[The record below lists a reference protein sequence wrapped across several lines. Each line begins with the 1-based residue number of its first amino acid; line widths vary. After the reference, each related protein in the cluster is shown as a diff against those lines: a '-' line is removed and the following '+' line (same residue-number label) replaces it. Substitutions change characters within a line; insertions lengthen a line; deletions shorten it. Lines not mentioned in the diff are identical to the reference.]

1 MNEVPFFIATILA
14 KLLSGKYIFSTILT
28 PVRKNTH
35 TYENIFPLVWV
46 FFLIGVSIVPCQ
58 NIRKR
63 RFIVFLIKV
72 LPIE

>member
-35 TYENIFPLVWV
+35 TYENIFPLVLV
-46 FFLIGVSIVPCQ
+46 LFLILVRINP
-58 NIRKR
+58 
-63 RFIVFLIKV
+63 FLNR
-72 LPIE
+72 L

>member
-35 TYENIFPLVWV
+35 TYENIFPLVSV
-46 FFLIGVSIVPCQ
+46 LFLILVRINP
-58 NIRKR
+58 
-63 RFIVFLIKV
+63 FLNR
-72 LPIE
+72 L

>member
-35 TYENIFPLVWV
+35 TYENILAQSETLGDCVKILIFTSCKHPLPKR
-46 FFLIGVSIVPCQ
+46 LI
-58 NIRKR
+58 
-63 RFIVFLIKV
+63 L
-72 LPIE
+72 LLL

>member
-35 TYENIFPLVWV
+35 TYEYIP
-46 FFLIGVSIVPCQ
+46 ISMSIISHTSENKP
-58 NIRKR
+58 
-63 RFIVFLIKV
+63 FS
-72 LPIE
+72 E

>member
-35 TYENIFPLVWV
+35 TYENILAQSETLGDCVKI
-46 FFLIGVSIVPCQ
+46 LIFAS
-58 NIRKR
+58 
-63 RFIVFLIKV
+63 
-72 LPIE
+72 